1 MISEQKKNKKL
12 FFLIAMPRSGNTV
25 FASLMNQ
32 NPEIVCTANSITL
45 EIMKD
50 LYLLKET
57 DVCQNFP
64 DHKSLNNIIDVVYD
78 LYYKDWPQ
86 RIIIDRGPVLA
97 SGNPGNFE
105 LMKVHYKRPF
115 KCIVLLRDLMDVLA
129 SYMKWYTEN
138 PDAFPNRYNLKND
151 EEKLLKIMNKDGAV
165 VKDLNAINNAFKHPD
180 ICHFVKF
187 DDLMTNPTEELQKI
201 YKFLE
206 EPYYPHYFENLKDIN
221 INGIEY
227 DDTVVGKNM
236 HKLHTGKI
244 EKIYNPYIE
253 KIPQRIKEKY
263 GHIKF

>member
-1 MISEQKKNKKL
+1 MTSEPKTNKQL
-12 FFLIAMPRSGNTV
+12 FFLVAMPRSGNTV

-32 NPEIVCTANSITL
+32 NPEIVCPANSITL

-50 LYLLKET
+50 LYLLKKT
-57 DVCQNFP
+57 DVFQNFP

-97 SGNPGNFE
+97 TANPGNFE

-165 VKDLNAINNAFKHPD
+165 VKDLNAINNAFKNPN
-180 ICHFVKF
+180 ICHFIKF